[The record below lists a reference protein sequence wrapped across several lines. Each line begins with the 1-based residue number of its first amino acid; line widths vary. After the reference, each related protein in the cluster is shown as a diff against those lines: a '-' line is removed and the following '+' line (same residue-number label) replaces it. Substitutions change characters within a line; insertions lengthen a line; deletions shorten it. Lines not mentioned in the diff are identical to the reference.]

1 MPTKAK
7 ETRFRWPPDDPALR
21 GYRLEGDIPG
31 GVFIHGFRSHCD
43 GEKAVSLARHA
54 AKRGRSWI
62 RYNQRNCG
70 LGSGTFAHFTIG
82 RSVDDL
88 VSVLD
93 LVGHPVILVGSS
105 LGALISLQAARRR
118 PEFVRGLLL
127 IAPAVRFFTRH
138 FKSLPDGKI
147 DLWRKQGV
155 MNFPDY
161 YEGGEFTLQYG
172 FYEDALDYANP
183 GPWEFNFPVTILH
196 GEYDELLPAED
207 SRELLRNIR
216 SPRANLEIVAS
227 GDHRLSTAI
236 PLMCQKLDE
245 LWNQA

>member
-70 LGSGTFAHFTIG
+70 PGSDTFAHFTIG

-93 LVGHPVILVGSS
+93 LVGHPAILVGSS

-196 GEYDELLPAED
+196 GEFDELLPADD